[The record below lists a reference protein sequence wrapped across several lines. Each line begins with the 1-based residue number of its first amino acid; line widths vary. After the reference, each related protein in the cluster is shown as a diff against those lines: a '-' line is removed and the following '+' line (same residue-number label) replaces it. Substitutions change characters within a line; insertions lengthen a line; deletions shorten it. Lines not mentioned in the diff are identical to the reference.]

1 MADQQTYATH
11 RQWVPLWHYIA
22 LPIATINVF
31 VVGVRVFKDG
41 INMRS
46 VWGLLFAIAFFAVAY
61 LSRQAAITVQNRL
74 IRLEE
79 RLRMKEILPAALVGR
94 VGELSVSQL
103 IGLRFASDAEL
114 AGLVERCLGGELKNA
129 EQVKKVI
136 TTWRPDTLRT

>member
-22 LPIATINVF
+22 TPIATINVF

-61 LSRQAAITVQNRL
+61 LSRQAAITVQDRL

-79 RLRMKEILPAALVGR
+79 RLRMKEVLPAALVAR
-94 VGELSVSQL
+94 VGDLSVSQL

-136 TTWRPDTLRT
+136 TMWRPDTLRT